1 MQSPSRYLFCI
12 FVCFSL
18 IFSVSSSDADTDN
31 EILQWK
37 APEYMKKSFPY
48 YLSGYDYDDAPVWI
62 IEIGHWDVRSIV
74 EEGGELLKEFDKYVN
89 QGLAI
94 INASGQNNG
103 TDGYV
108 LILDGEGYGFRQ
120 ATHIRTVHKMIDVI
134 RKFASAAVDG
144 GLKYAFAVNV
154 NYVAEN
160 MWSVIKPSAAS
171 LTRNFEV
178 YGTNSKVWVPKL
190 LKQIPKDQLPEMYG
204 GSKDH
209 LPVKV
214 YG

>member
-1 MQSPSRYLFCI
+1 MGAVLSTESE
-12 FVCFSL
+12 
-18 IFSVSSSDADTDN
+18 AEADN

-37 APEYMKKSFPY
+37 APEYMTKTFPY
-48 YLSGYDYDDAPVWI
+48 YLSGYDYDGAPVWI
-62 IEIGHWDVRSIV
+62 IELGHWDVRSIV
-74 EEGGELLKEFDKYVN
+74 EGGDSLLKEFDRYVD

-94 INASGQNNG
+94 IKASGQNNS

-108 LILDGEGYGFRQ
+108 LIIDGDGYGLRQ
-120 ATHIRTVHKMIDVI
+120 ASNIRTVYKMIDVI
-134 RKFASAAVDG
+134 RKFANDAVDG
-144 GLKYAFAVNV
+144 GLKYAFAINV

-160 MWSVIKPSAAS
+160 MWGVLKPTAAS

-178 YGTNSKVWVPKL
+178 FGTNSKVWVPKL
-190 LKQIPKDQLPEMYG
+190 LKQIPKDQLPEIYG

-209 LPVKV
+209 LPIKI